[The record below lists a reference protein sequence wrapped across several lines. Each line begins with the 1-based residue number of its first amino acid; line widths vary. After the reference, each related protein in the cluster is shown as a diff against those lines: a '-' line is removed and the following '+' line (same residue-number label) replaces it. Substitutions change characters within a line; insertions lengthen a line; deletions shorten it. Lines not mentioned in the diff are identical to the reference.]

1 MKCLILAAGRGSRL
15 SEEGIA
21 KPLLR
26 VAGLPLIERTILT
39 AHQAGLQDFYI
50 VAGYG
55 AERFK
60 QFLSELPLRR
70 DLKLAPVSV
79 PVQSPPGR
87 PGSGYQIALAQSGRR
102 GHHDTWIGCGQLR

>member
-1 MKCLILAAGRGSRL
+1 L
-15 SEEGIA
+15 SEEGVA

-39 AHQAGLQDFYI
+39 AHQAGLQEFYI

-55 AERFK
+55 AERLK

-70 DLKLAPVSV
+70 DLKITVIQNDEWECKANGVSV
-79 PVQSPPGR
+79 LKARKFLGENF
-87 PGSGYQIALAQSGRR
+87 ILLMAD
-102 GHHDTWIGCGQLR
+102 HIFE